1 MRDLVLGFPDQLR
14 WQPDLAPGSLPAA
27 DHVVV
32 LGMGGSGMAARCAAL
47 LAAGSSAVV
56 HVHQDYGLPGW
67 AIPAGATVVAVSY
80 SGNTVETVSGVAEA
94 IDAGLPVAAVSTG
107 GEVGDLVAGTGAP
120 IVTVPGG
127 LQPRAA
133 LGYQVAATAALLA
146 ATGAISDP
154 SPDLA
159 EAAGIAERLLDDGR
173 GPGWA
178 LGADLGEA
186 LVYRIPLVVGGGG
199 VAGLAA
205 ARWATQMHENAKRV
219 AFSAPIP
226 EMNHNLLEALAA
238 GDGGPGRFGVIG
250 LLDPAGSAAN
260 VRRISLTLERLGA
273 AADRTGEV
281 IAQGDGAL
289 ARAVSLIV
297 VGDVASVILAEHLGV
312 DPTPVD
318 ALEDFKRSL

>member
-1 MRDLVLGFPDQLR
+1 VP
-14 WQPDLAPGSLPAA
+14 S
-27 DHVVV
+27 
-32 LGMGGSGMAARCAAL
+32 
-47 LAAGSSAVV
+47 
-56 HVHQDYGLPGW
+56 
-67 AIPAGATVVAVSY
+67 GATVIAVSY
-80 SGNTVETVSGVAEA
+80 SGNTVETVSGLIEA

-120 IVTVPGG
+120 MVTVPGG

-146 ATGAISDP
+146 ATGAIADP
-154 SPDLA
+154 SRDLA
-159 EAAGIAERLLDDGR
+159 EAAGIAQQLLGDGS

-186 LVYRIPLVVGGGG
+186 LFDRIPLVIGGGG

-205 ARWATQMHENAKRV
+205 GRWATQFHENAKRV
-219 AFSAPIP
+219 AFAAPIP

-238 GDGGPGRFGVIG
+238 DSTAPGRFGVVG
-250 LLDPAGSAAN
+250 LLDPAGTPTN
-260 VRRISLTLERLGA
+260 VRRISLTLDRLGSS
-273 AADRTGEV
+273 ADRTGEV
-281 IAQGDGAL
+281 IAQGNGAL